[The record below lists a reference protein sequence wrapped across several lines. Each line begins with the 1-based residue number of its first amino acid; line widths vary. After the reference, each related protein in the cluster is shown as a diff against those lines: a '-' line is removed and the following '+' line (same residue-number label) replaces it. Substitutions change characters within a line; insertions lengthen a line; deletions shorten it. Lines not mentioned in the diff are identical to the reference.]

1 MAYGLQEKINRVLGV
16 NQKSEEEKQL
26 DNYQKSINK
35 LRDTAQKEYNP
46 YLKKDGSLIN
56 GYINYQQVIDNP
68 NTNQKAK
75 EWIKAATG
83 LSETT
88 AAQNDSGAK
97 DAEDAGTSAAYS
109 SGKGRGF
116 ISAKYE
122 TGGYDGGLV
131 SNGSGDYGGV
141 SYGIPQFSTTTGSA
155 NSFVK
160 WLKASYPEMGN
171 YFGSA
176 SAGSQDFNNAWKQV
190 YQKYG
195 NQFSKAQTDYAYSQF
210 VQPLVNLARQKT
222 GIDYTRSNALM
233 ELIYSTAIQFGGG
246 SLGLKALGNVNSG
259 MSDRDIV
266 NASYD
271 TKIANYQNFFK
282 SSSPDVQ
289 ESVRNRFKN
298 ERNDV
303 LALVGNGGGSSNRYG
318 RSETGRRTSGKGQ
331 SLVNTAKKY
340 LGTKYVWGGTS
351 PSGFDCSGLL
361 QYTAAQNGISVPRT
375 TYEQIKSGRAVD
387 KSELQPGDFIFFG
400 TSDDPHHVGMYV
412 GNGQYI
418 HAPKTGDVVKISNL
432 NGRSDYLTARRYT

>member
-1 MAYGLQEKINRVLGV
+1 MAYGLQDKINQILGV

-26 DNYQKSINK
+26 ENYQKSINK

-46 YLKKDGSLIN
+46 FLKKDGSLVNKYIDYQSAIN
-56 GYINYQQVIDNP
+56 NP
-68 NTNQKAK
+68 NTAVKAK
-75 EWIKAATG
+75 EWMKKATG
-83 LSETT
+83 LSE
-88 AAQNDSGAK
+88 AANENADESQTFGFENGGFKQSG
-97 DAEDAGTSAAYS
+97 GR
-109 SGKGRGF
+109 RGF

-131 SNGSGDYGGV
+131 SSGNGDYGGV
-141 SYGIPQFSTTTGSA
+141 SYGIPQFSTATGSA

-160 WLKASYPEMGN
+160 WLKSAYPEMGN

-176 SAGSQDFNNAWKQV
+176 SAGSQDFGNAWKQV
-190 YQKYG
+190 YQKFG
-195 NQFSKAQTDYAYSQF
+195 DRFSKAQTDYAYSQF
-210 VQPLVNLARQKT
+210 VQPLVKLAKQKT
-222 GIDYTRSNALM
+222 GIDYTRSEALT
-233 ELIYSTAIQFGGG
+233 ELVYSTAIQFGGG

-259 MSDRDIV
+259 MSDRDII

-271 TKIANYQNFFK
+271 TKIANYQSFFK
-282 SSSPDVQ
+282 SSSTDVQ

-303 LALVGNGGGSSNRYG
+303 LALAGGGVSNRRG
-318 RSETGRRTSGKGQ
+318 QSRTGGQVSGKGQ
-331 SLVNTAKKY
+331 NLVNTAKKY

-361 QYTAAQNGISVPRT
+361 QYAAAQNGISVPRT
-375 TYEQIKSGRAVD
+375 TYEQIKTGRAVD

-432 NGRSDYLTARRYT
+432 SGRNDYLTARRYT

>member
-1 MAYGLQEKINRVLGV
+1 M
-16 NQKSEEEKQL
+16 
-26 DNYQKSINK
+26 
-35 LRDTAQKEYNP
+35 
-46 YLKKDGSLIN
+46 KK
-56 GYINYQQVIDNP
+56 
-68 NTNQKAK
+68 
-75 EWIKAATG
+75 ATG
-83 LSETT
+83 LSETANENADESQT
-88 AAQNDSGAK
+88 FGFENGGFKQSG
-97 DAEDAGTSAAYS
+97 GR
-109 SGKGRGF
+109 RGF

-131 SNGSGDYGGV
+131 SSGNGDYGGV
-141 SYGIPQFSTTTGSA
+141 SYGIPQFSTATGSA

-160 WLKASYPEMGN
+160 WLKSAYPEMGN

-176 SAGSQDFNNAWKQV
+176 SAGSQDFGNAWKQV
-190 YQKYG
+190 YQKFG
-195 NQFSKAQTDYAYSQF
+195 DRFSKAQTDYAYSQF
-210 VQPLVNLARQKT
+210 VQPLVKLAKQKT
-222 GIDYTRSNALM
+222 GIDYTRSEALT
-233 ELIYSTAIQFGGG
+233 ELVYSTAIQFGGG

-259 MSDRDIV
+259 MSDRDII

-271 TKIANYQNFFK
+271 TKIANYQSFFK

-303 LALVGNGGGSSNRYG
+303 LALAGGGVSNRRG
-318 RSETGRRTSGKGQ
+318 QSGTGGQVSGKGQ
-331 SLVNTAKKY
+331 NLVNTAKKY

-361 QYTAAQNGISVPRT
+361 QYAAAQNGISVPRT
-375 TYEQIKSGRAVD
+375 TYEQIKTGRAVD

-432 NGRSDYLTARRYT
+432 SGRSDYLTARRYT